1 MKYKVLLIGRNK
13 VIMED
18 FFQHLDE
25 DFEMQ
30 TSSMR
35 HKDIMS
41 HLTYFKPHAIIFC
54 MNKEEKERVDT
65 VISLREGM
73 EKYNTSLVLTGNGE
87 ECEAFRK
94 TSKGMG
100 DLVLKKPIM
109 VRSIKDKVIEFLD
122 EKVAA
127 EPEPEEVP
135 TVETASVQNTENKQ
149 NTSVQMEANTGA
161 GEVQGAPQESAAVE
175 ETGKPQEAPET
186 AAEPAAD
193 APAKKHVLVVDD
205 DPMMLKLIKE
215 QLKDTYTVATAI
227 NGAIALKF
235 LESKKTDL
243 IIMDYEMP
251 NENGAQVL
259 EKIRNNPSIANLPV
273 VFLTGVKDR
282 EKIRKLVGLKPQGYL
297 LKPIESEALI
307 KSIRSIIG

>member
-13 VIMED
+13 VIMGD

-35 HKDIMS
+35 YKDIMS
-41 HLTYFKPHAIIFC
+41 HLTYFRPHAIIFC

-65 VISLREGM
+65 VISLREGI

-100 DLVLKKPIM
+100 DLILKKPIM

-127 EPEPEEVP
+127 EPEPEVIPEP
-135 TVETASVQNTENKQ
+135 APEPKTEGVQNTATQTEAKIEAES
-149 NTSVQMEANTGA
+149 TS
-161 GEVQGAPQESAAVE
+161 QETPE
-175 ETGKPQEAPET
+175 ETTTQSQVVPDVAPEPT
-186 AAEPAAD
+186 VD

-215 QLKDTYTVATAI
+215 QLKDNYTVATAI

-235 LESKKTDL
+235 LENKKTDL

-259 EKIRNNPSIANLPV
+259 EKIRNNPSLANLPV

>member
-18 FFQHLDE
+18 FFHYLDE

-35 HKDIMS
+35 VKDIMS
-41 HLTYFKPHAIIFC
+41 HITYFKPHAIIFC
-54 MNKEEKERVDT
+54 MNKEEKARIDT

-73 EKYNTSLVLTGNGE
+73 EKYRTMLVLTGNSE
-87 ECEAFRK
+87 ECDAFHK
-94 TSKGMG
+94 ASGGMG
-100 DLVLKKPIM
+100 DLILKKPIT
-109 VRSIKDKVIEFLD
+109 VRSIKDKVVKFLD
-122 EKVAA
+122 DNKVA
-127 EPEPEEVP
+127 EPEPEVIQEPAPEQKKESTPGAMPQTKSQAVAKAVP
-135 TVETASVQNTENKQ
+135 QAATHKEAISQSQAVPDAPTER
-149 NTSVQMEANTGA
+149 T
-161 GEVQGAPQESAAVE
+161 
-175 ETGKPQEAPET
+175 QEASPT
-186 AAEPAAD
+186 
-193 APAKKHVLVVDD
+193 KKHVLVVDD

-251 NENGAQVL
+251 HENGAQVL
-259 EKIRNNPSIANLPV
+259 EKIRNNPAIANLPV

-282 EKIRKLVGLKPQGYL
+282 EKIRKLVVLKPQGYL